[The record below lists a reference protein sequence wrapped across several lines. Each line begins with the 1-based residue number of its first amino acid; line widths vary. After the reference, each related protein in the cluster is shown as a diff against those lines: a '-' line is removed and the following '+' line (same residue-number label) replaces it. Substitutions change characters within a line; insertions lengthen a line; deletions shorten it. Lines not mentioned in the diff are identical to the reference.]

1 MTAVS
6 RPGGEATL
14 PLGASRFSNR
24 IPIRSRYD
32 NWIGGE
38 YVPPVNGQYFMNP
51 SPVTGQP
58 LCEVA
63 RSTHEDVDRAL
74 DAAHA
79 AALSWNTTS
88 AAYRANILN
97 RIADRLEQNLEAI
110 ALIETIDNGKPIRE
124 TVNADLPLAI
134 DHFRYFAVSSA
145 PRKAGSP
152 NSTPTPSPITSTSR
166 SASSRRSFPGT
177 SRCSWRRGSS
187 RRRSPPVTAS
197 C

>member
-79 AALSWNTTS
+79 AALSWNTCLLYTS
-88 AAYRANILN
+88 DAADERSSVDLGGR
-97 RIADRLEQNLEAI
+97 RI
-110 ALIETIDNGKPIRE
+110 
-124 TVNADLPLAI
+124 
-134 DHFRYFAVSSA
+134 
-145 PRKAGSP
+145 
-152 NSTPTPSPITSTSR
+152 
-166 SASSRRSFPGT
+166 
-177 SRCSWRRGSS
+177 
-187 RRRSPPVTAS
+187 
-197 C
+197 

>member
-38 YVPPVNGQYFMNP
+38 YVPPVNGQYFTNP

-63 RSTHEDVDRAL
+63 RSTHEDGLELVKVDSLTQAVDAL
-74 DAAHA
+74 H
-79 AALSWNTTS
+79 TIS
-88 AAYRANILN
+88 AGG
-97 RIADRLEQNLEAI
+97 E
-110 ALIETIDNGKPIRE
+110 P
-124 TVNADLPLAI
+124 
-134 DHFRYFAVSSA
+134 
-145 PRKAGSP
+145 PR
-152 NSTPTPSPITSTSR
+152 
-166 SASSRRSFPGT
+166 
-177 SRCSWRRGSS
+177 C
-187 RRRSPPVTAS
+187 
-197 C
+197 

>member
-1 MTAVS
+1 MTAVT
-6 RPGGEATL
+6 RPGAEATL
-14 PLGASRFSNR
+14 PAGASKFKNR
-24 IPIRSRYD
+24 LPIRARYD

-38 YVPPVNGQYFMNP
+38 YVAPVNGQYFTNP
-51 SPVTGQP
+51 TPITGQP

-124 TVNADLPLAI
+124 TMDADLPLAI
-134 DHFRYFAVSSA
+134 DHFRYFAGAIRAQEGGISELDSRHRRLSLPRAARRRGADHSVELPA
-145 PRKAGSP
+145 PDGDLEAG
-152 NSTPTPSPITSTSR
+152 
-166 SASSRRSFPGT
+166 PGT
-177 SRCSWRRGSS
+177 RRG
-187 RRRSPPVTAS
+187 
-197 C
+197 

>member
-14 PLGASRFSNR
+14 PLGASKFSNR

-38 YVPPVNGQYFMNP
+38 YVPPVNGQYFINP

-134 DHFRYFAVSSA
+134 DHFRYFAGVIRAQEGGISELDSDTVAYHFHEPLGVVA
-145 PRKAGSP
+145 PDHPVELPAAHGDVEAG
-152 NSTPTPSPITSTSR
+152 
-166 SASSRRSFPGT
+166 AGA
-177 SRCSWRRGSS
+177 
-187 RRRSPPVTAS
+187 RRR
-197 C
+197 